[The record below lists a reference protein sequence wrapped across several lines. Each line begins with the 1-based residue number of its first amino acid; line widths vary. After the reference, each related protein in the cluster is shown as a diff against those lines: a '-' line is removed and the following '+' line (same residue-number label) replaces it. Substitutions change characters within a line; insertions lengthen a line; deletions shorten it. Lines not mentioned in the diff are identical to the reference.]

1 MVNGRSYQISP
12 WTIRYS
18 RSWNGFYGT
27 SHGLLHG
34 SNHSVG
40 TGHGL
45 LRGRSGRRSRAELEQ
60 APEPELEQQ
69 RTAKGARGVSRTYL
83 CLWVSETQTEYFLA
97 F

>member
-1 MVNGRSYQISP
+1 MAVKPVWEVHG
-12 WTIRYS
+12 T
-18 RSWNGFYGT
+18 GFMAQVTVYCT
-27 SHGLLHG
+27 APA
-34 SNHSVG
+34 SVG

-69 RTAKGARGVSRTYL
+69 RTAKGACGVSCTYL